1 MAAGPGGITARLC
14 WWLPRIVDNEAG
26 AGAHAAPTHRLW
38 GAVLALI
45 LVVAF
50 INIGARVIAGIY
62 APGKS

>member
-1 MAAGPGGITARLC
+1 LA
-14 WWLPRIVDNEAG
+14 RIVDNEAG